1 MVRQTAI
8 AFLALSSIGLA
19 ATYQVAPAPGTQF
32 ALTVE
37 KTGLYRGKKHLF
49 VFEKYDGKLVFD
61 AQKPEQASIQLTI
74 DSKSA
79 VCKDEWV
86 NAKDIKNIMEE
97 MFGNMLAAKEF
108 PTMTFSST
116 SIRPLGGNQFEA
128 QGALTIR
135 NKPKPVTVSVQL
147 DAADPRKLR
156 LRGSAKIHL
165 KDYGLKPPSAV
176 LGAIGTKEEMPFAF
190 DIVAALMD

>member
-1 MVRQTAI
+1 MQRILI
-8 AFLALSSIGLA
+8 AFLSLASIGLA
-19 ATYQVAPAPGTQF
+19 ASYEVAPAPGTQF

-49 VFEKYDGKLVFD
+49 VFEKYGGKLVFD
-61 AQKPEQASIQLTI
+61 PQKPEQSSIQLTI

-79 VCKDEWV
+79 VCKDDWV
-86 NAKDIKNIMEE
+86 SANDIKKVMEE
-97 MFGNMLAAKEF
+97 MFGNMLAVKDF

-116 SIRPLGGNQFEA
+116 SIRPLGGDRFEA
-128 QGALTIR
+128 QGMLTIR

-156 LRGSAKIHL
+156 LRGNATINL
-165 KDYGLKPPSAV
+165 KHYGLKPPSAL

-190 DIVAALMD
+190 DIVAVIID